1 MVRLNALI
9 ISVLLALGA
18 GALTVAALLSTGG
31 DTDLTVV
38 SNIAVVELLP
48 ARGDEV
54 LPQATVGVILAP
66 GWAGTLVSVGGVVVP
81 LDQQRIE
88 PALNSV
94 VFRPGEGQ
102 VLKRLPTQEVCAEV
116 SYWEVQTPD
125 RISFLSWC
133 FRVGG

>member
-1 MVRLNALI
+1 MLI

-18 GALTVAALLSTGG
+18 GVLTVATLLAGNG
-31 DTDLTVV
+31 KTDPTVE
-38 SNIAVVELLP
+38 SNRAIMELLP

-54 LPQATVGVILAP
+54 LPQASVGVILAP
-66 GWAGTLVSVGGVVVP
+66 GWAGTLVSVGNTRVP

-94 VFRPGEGQ
+94 LFRPGKGR
-102 VLKRLPTQEVCAEV
+102 VLERLPAQNVCAEV
-116 SYWEVQTPD
+116 RYWEVQTPD
-125 RISFLSWC
+125 RTSTLGWC

>member
-18 GALTVAALLSTGG
+18 GALTVAALLSSGG
-31 DTDLTVV
+31 DADLTVV

-54 LPQATVGVILAP
+54 LPQATVGAILAP

-88 PALNSV
+88 SALNSV
-94 VFRPGEGQ
+94 VFRPGEGR
-102 VLKRLPTQEVCAEV
+102 VLERLPTQEVCAEV
-116 SYWEVQTPD
+116 SYWEVRTPD
-125 RISFLSWC
+125 RISSLSWC